1 MNEASGMNIYD
12 TDQTVELYEN
22 RGINQARKR
31 EQKKK
36 RYDALIKCFGLVIVA
51 HAIVTKRIS
60 PAANLNIAGY
70 IFLYVLWAAA
80 LNCFQWFG
88 NWRIVRKIEAENY
101 SAQEKHDYNLVV
113 YRNMKNAKNV
123 LKAGAL
129 IHLAVQDLNLGQT
142 DRAKQALSLVVTEN
156 LDKKKLKTY
165 YLVLAATSFLAGEEN
180 WKMQL
185 EQCLAIPVQTMSLS
199 DEELRNLFAAG
210 DRNQLIE
217 VLKSWENSS
226 VATPKG
232 APFLIVY
239 SGIVTLLTAV
249 FYGVQMLPIGQT
261 DLYFGISLI
270 GIAVLFFGWIVLIA
284 RWCIE
289 LIVTSGNTENWQ
301 GRGKRSRVGV
311 ILYVLLLWGLLT
323 YLCVMLASGAWKNV
337 YERRSAVKAGWSV
350 SQEDD
355 SLTQDAGDNAEVSS
369 DASSVNNDTSS
380 ADNNAGAENSNAETE
395 SDKEAADNNAET
407 GDDIDS
413 ENNTEE
419 SGKTHDTSSWGHGP
433 ISAEEFAS
441 FKVKADASAIADFN
455 VFDDFSETMEK
466 NFVGT
471 WYCADPD
478 WNWAIRIEEDGT
490 CYMYDPDEGGQP
502 YGNKEPYHW
511 KLIDRSDKGLCPELG
526 VYLGEPEGA
535 ADGFAFYI
543 AGCTDDYFWCNA
555 QQMIMY
561 RQ

>member
-31 EQKKK
+31 ERKKK

-51 HAIVTKRIS
+51 HAVVTKRIS

-70 IFLYVLWAAA
+70 IFLYVLWVAA

-88 NWRIVRKIEAENY
+88 NWRIIRKIEAENY

-142 DRAKQALSLVVTEN
+142 DRAKQALSLVMTEN

-210 DRNQLIE
+210 DRNRLIE

-249 FYGVQMLPIGQT
+249 FYGVQLLPVGQT
-261 DLYFGISLI
+261 DLYFGISLV

-284 RWCIE
+284 SWCIE
-289 LIVTSGNTENWQ
+289 LIITSGNTETWQ

-323 YLCVMLASGAWKNV
+323 YLCITLASGAWKNI
-337 YERRSAVKAGWSV
+337 YERRSVVKAGWSV
-350 SQEDD
+350 SQDD
-355 SLTQDAGDNAEVSS
+355 GSWTQDAGAGD
-369 DASSVNNDTSS
+369 DTSSVNSSASS
-380 ADNNAGAENSNAETE
+380 ADSNAGAGNNMDSTDSNVEAEN
-395 SDKEAADNNAET
+395 DKEAVDNNAET

-413 ENNTEE
+413 ENNTAE
-419 SGKTHDTSSWGHGP
+419 SGNTRDTSSWGHGP

-441 FKVKADASAIADFN
+441 FKVKADASSIADFN

-471 WYCADPD
+471 WYCADPN

-490 CYMYDPDEGGQP
+490 CYIYEGSLD
-502 YGNKEPYHW
+502 YSYEKPYHW
-511 KLIDRSDKGLCPELG
+511 KLIDRSDRGLCPELG
-526 VYLGEPEGA
+526 IYYGEP
-535 ADGFAFYI
+535 DGEPDEFVFYV